1 MTRQTGTSR
10 AYLLERLRRDGRGD
24 LLAAVGSGRLSAYAA
39 AEAAG
44 YVTRRP
50 VIGTGSQGQAKRR
63 AARGRDD
70 GQLMELWLGPS
81 QRGSRF
87 RDEAELREAWAK
99 NRDRLM
105 EWWGSSGR
113 RPMAWWE
120 FEAGDLRYPG
130 YDRERSFLFERGLFA
145 DAERAEC
152 HTGVRS
158 STAPTVPVSSTA
170 RVRGN
175 FSTVMPPVA
184 PTSRLGGHSIL
195 ARRCLDRRA
204 PNRRGPRCLIPS
216 PSRRARRNHRGLPP
230 AADAVGQEPV
240 LREGLRPP
248 ERGARTRSR
257 LGLTGDNP
265 ILTQRTKELTNHH
278 ILER

>member
-1 MTRQTGTSR
+1 
-10 AYLLERLRRDGRGD
+10 
-24 LLAAVGSGRLSAYAA
+24 
-39 AEAAG
+39 
-44 YVTRRP
+44 
-50 VIGTGSQGQAKRR
+50 
-63 AARGRDD
+63 
-70 GQLMELWLGPS
+70 MELWLGPS

-87 RDEAELREAWAK
+87 RDEAELREARAK

-158 STAPTVPVSSTA
+158 STAPTVPVCSTA

-184 PTSRLGGHSIL
+184 PTSRGRTFHPRSSMPGPPSAKPTRTAMPDPLALHAELAGIIRDYALPLMPSVRSRFYERVCAHLSEERELGPGSVSR
-195 ARRCLDRRA
+195 ACRRA
-204 PNRRGPRCLIPS
+204 Q
-216 PSRRARRNHRGLPP
+216 AEFVAVDAPP
-230 AADAVGQEPV
+230 AA
-240 LREGLRPP
+240 EGGDDRKSDVSRRDPDP
-248 ERGARTRSR
+248 TRSR
-257 LGLTGDNP
+257 GSPRP
-265 ILTQRTKELTNHH
+265 IGTSRAPGE
-278 ILER
+278 